1 MIGQK
6 RYRIADFLKVVDNE
20 LSTTFHTMFVMLP
33 LLGVQDSIVTDLERT
48 IQNIIP
54 PTTLSWNQSK

>member
-20 LSTTFHTMFVMLP
+20 ELSTTFRTMFVTSP
-33 LLGVQDSIVTDLERT
+33 LLGVHACADTLF
-48 IQNIIP
+48 P
-54 PTTLSWNQSK
+54 PRARCTAE

>member
-6 RYRIADFLKVVDNE
+6 RYRIADLLKVVDNE

-54 PTTLSWNQSK
+54 PTTLSWNQSQ